1 MTRVTTRSFAISL
14 ASIALIGPLAVHAFL
29 PVIPAIK
36 ADLAL
41 PDGIAQLTFSI
52 ALFAMAFSTL
62 AYGTLSDR
70 YGRRPVLLSGLFLF
84 AAGSL
89 TCLFTVSVTW
99 LLLGR
104 ILQAMGAGCGMT
116 LVRAIARD
124 AYGPDEL
131 VKVLAYLTMFYTIGP
146 MAAPVIA
153 GVLVDQFGWRSVFA
167 FSFTGGAL
175 IAAAAFVFVPETRP
189 RAVRGSSA
197 GPGILKSYALLFSR
211 LQFLA
216 FVCQT
221 GFSTA
226 MFLVTAAAAS
236 FIMSD
241 LLHRPAAEY
250 GVWFLLFPVGFFA
263 GNLVSGRLGGRALTE
278 TMVLSGSLLS
288 FLAGAVMCAL
298 LAAGVITPMAIFIP
312 GFFITFAQGLALP
325 YAQAGAMAVEPGLA
339 GTASG
344 IGVFMQ
350 NFLGASSTQAFGL
363 LSDGTVWPLI
373 FTCSAAS
380 LIMLGFGI
388 VPWWLRHMK

>member
-1 MTRVTTRSFAISL
+1 
-14 ASIALIGPLAVHAFL
+14 
-29 PVIPAIK
+29 
-36 ADLAL
+36 
-41 PDGIAQLTFSI
+41 
-52 ALFAMAFSTL
+52 MAFSTL
-62 AYGTLSDR
+62 AYGSLSDR
-70 YGRRPVLLSGLFLF
+70 HGRRPVLLSGLSLF

-89 TCLFTVSVTW
+89 ACLFADTVTW
-99 LLLGR
+99 LLIGR
-104 ILQAMGAGCGMT
+104 ILQAIGAGCGMT

-153 GVLVDQFGWRSVFA
+153 GILVDQFGWRSVFA
-167 FSFTGGAL
+167 FSLVGGAS
-175 IAAAAFVFVPETRP
+175 IAAAAFVFVHETSP
-189 RAVRGSSA
+189 PAVRKSSP

-211 LQFLA
+211 LRFLA

-250 GVWFLLFPVGFFA
+250 GVWFLLFPFGFFA
-263 GNLVSGRLGGRALTE
+263 GNFVSGRLGGRALTE
-278 TMVLSGSLLS
+278 VMVLSGSVLA
-288 FLAGAVMCAL
+288 FIAGAIMCSL

-373 FTCSAAS
+373 FTCTAAS
-380 LIMLGFGI
+380 LIMLGFGT

>member
-1 MTRVTTRSFAISL
+1 MNRAPTRSFAISL

-41 PDGIAQLTFSI
+41 PDAIAQLTFSI
-52 ALFAMAFSTL
+52 ALFAMAFSTVV
-62 AYGTLSDR
+62 YGSLSDR
-70 YGRRPVLLSGLFLF
+70 YGRRSVLLSGLFLF

-89 TCLFTVSVTW
+89 ICLFTVSVTW

-104 ILQAMGAGCGMT
+104 ILQAIGAGCGMT

-146 MAAPVIA
+146 MAAPVIS
-153 GVLVDQFGWRSVFA
+153 GVLADHFGWRSVFA
-167 FSFTGGAL
+167 FSLAGGAL
-175 IAAAAFVFVPETRP
+175 IAAAAFVFVPETRAS
-189 RAVRGSSA
+189 AVRKASVRQGV
-197 GPGILKSYALLFSR
+197 LKSYALLFSR
-211 LQFLA
+211 LRFLA
-216 FVCQT
+216 FVCQS

-236 FIMSD
+236 FIMTD

-263 GNLVSGRLGGRALTE
+263 GNFVSGRLGGRAVTE

-288 FLAGAVMCAL
+288 FIAGVVMCAL

-312 GFFITFAQGLALP
+312 GFFITFGQGLALP

-350 NFLGASSTQAFGL
+350 NFLGASSTQVFGL

-388 VPWWLRHMK
+388 VPWWLRHLK